1 MAEQPAMDSA
11 TDNSVEQKPV
21 EQKIYKSEHDAVDD
35 MKTLLGLQEKSSE
48 PKATRTHEVESE
60 VSNPEENDSTKNNE
74 DLGEDAELINLLE
87 EEEPS
92 ESNEELIDLDGE
104 KLTLEEIKK
113 ERLRQKDYTQ
123 KTQKL
128 AEERKEI
135 DSLKTNLSKEY
146 DVAKQQRDYYQQQ
159 LQVLTQHLQQADNQ
173 VDLDR
178 LYQENPAEYV
188 RFKAEQDKRR
198 EALQVAHQEQQR
210 IQAEKQQEQEKTY
223 NQYLEKERQVLSEK
237 LPLYADKEKG
247 QNLRK
252 DLVNYAKEQGYSPEE
267 ISMLVDHRAVL
278 MLYSAYRY
286 DKLKKANLQSKKVSK
301 KPKIISTT
309 NKTVDAQPEGN
320 RRFKSQMDKLKKTG
334 NIQDAKSVFEEM
346 IKHKAI

>member
-48 PKATRTHEVESE
+48 PEATRTHEVESE
-60 VSNPEENDSTKNNE
+60 VSNPEESDSTKNNE
-74 DLGEDAELINLLE
+74 DLGEDAELINLLD
-87 EEEPS
+87 EEEPN

-135 DSLKTNLSKEY
+135 DSLKASLSKEY

-159 LQVLTQHLQQADNQ
+159 LQVLTKTLFFGSQVWAINLAGNHLGDMADL
-173 VDLDR
+173 VGIR
-178 LYQENPAEYV
+178 S
-188 RFKAEQDKRR
+188 
-198 EALQVAHQEQQR
+198 ALQCQKKHWAYPLIFMVE
-210 IQAEKQQEQEKTY
+210 AET
-223 NQYLEKERQVLSEK
+223 
-237 LPLYADKEKG
+237 
-247 QNLRK
+247 
-252 DLVNYAKEQGYSPEE
+252 
-267 ISMLVDHRAVL
+267 
-278 MLYSAYRY
+278 
-286 DKLKKANLQSKKVSK
+286 
-301 KPKIISTT
+301 
-309 NKTVDAQPEGN
+309 
-320 RRFKSQMDKLKKTG
+320 
-334 NIQDAKSVFEEM
+334 
-346 IKHKAI
+346 

>member
-11 TDNSVEQKPV
+11 TDNSVNQKPV

-35 MKTLLGLQEKSSE
+35 MKTLLGLQEQSSKSE
-48 PKATRTHEVESE
+48 ATRTREVESE
-60 VSNPEENDSTKNNE
+60 VSNPKESDSNKNNE
-74 DLGEDAELINLLE
+74 DLGEDAELINLLD
-87 EEEPS
+87 EEEPI
-92 ESNEELIDLDGE
+92 ESNEEFIDIDGE

-135 DSLKTNLSKEY
+135 DSLKSNLSKEL

-159 LQVLTQHLQQADNQ
+159 LQVLTQHLQQTDNPI
-173 VDLDR
+173 DLDR

-188 RFKAEQDKRR
+188 RVKAELDRR
-198 EALQVAHQEQQR
+198 KEALQVAQQEQQR
-210 IQAEKQQEQEKTY
+210 IQSEKQQEQERTY
-223 NQYLEKERQVLSEK
+223 NQYLEKERQILSEK

-247 QNLRK
+247 QNLRR
-252 DLVNYAKEQGYSPEE
+252 DLVNYAKEQGYTPEE
-267 ISMLVDHRAVL
+267 ISMLVDHRAVI
-278 MLYSAYRY
+278 MLYNAYRY
-286 DKLKKANLQSKKVSK
+286 DKLKKANLNNKKVVK
-301 KPKIISTT
+301 NPKIISTS
-309 NKTVDAQPEGN
+309 NKTVEAVPEGN

-334 NIQDAKSVFEEM
+334 NINDAKSVFEEM